1 MPPVNQI
8 CVLFIISLNKMK
20 HTLTTFLFL
29 YSSAL
34 CAQSGN
40 IRGRVEDYTGKPLAD
55 AYVFLENSSFGSISD
70 SQGQFFI
77 KNVPP
82 GSYII
87 TFSAVGFEGQARE
100 VIVKANET
108 VLVDFHITEKISVLN
123 EIEISGIR
131 SITGMG
137 YLDEVHG
144 AAIYSGK
151 KTEVL
156 LLDSLD
162 ANTAQNNPRQV
173 LGRVPG
179 ANYSETDGNGFP
191 SNGIAFRGLNPS
203 QSIET
208 NTRQNGYN
216 ITADLYGY
224 PESYYLPPLEA
235 VERIEVI
242 RGASSLQYGPQF
254 GGVINYIVEKGNS
267 ENPFEFK
274 TQQTYGSFG
283 MFNTFNSVGGQLG
296 KFNYYAFGQF
306 QTADG
311 WRPNSDF
318 RKFSGFTR
326 VEYDATDKIKL
337 GLEYTVLRNRIHMA
351 GGLTDSAFRAD
362 SRASMRARNWVT
374 SPWNILTATMDYS
387 ISQSSMLT
395 VKSSF
400 NASGRALVWR
410 NEDGGP
416 QAPDEVDPAT
426 GEYIIREVENE
437 DFKSNTTEVRFLKHY
452 TIGGIQHSLVSGAR
466 FFTGK
471 FKRQGGGEG
480 TTGSD
485 FDLTLLEP
493 EYEKDFDF
501 TTQNIAPFIENTF
514 RFGEKISVTP
524 GLRYEYIRS
533 TINGYKPGE
542 QENAVI
548 YSNASTTRNILLL
561 GLGMQFR
568 TSSATNMYANWS
580 QAYRP
585 IDYSS
590 LIPLGSI
597 ASVDPDLKDSKGYNM
612 DLGFRG
618 SVRNYLNFDIG
629 VFFLR
634 YDDRIGVVET
644 ADGPFRTNV
653 ADSEHKGIES
663 YIEFSPTKA
672 FSAAGK
678 FNFSFFNSLAAL
690 EAKNVNGDFAG
701 KDVEYAPRII
711 NRFGATAR
719 LSGLSTTFLISA
731 TGKSYGDASNA
742 ETGSEDAV
750 AGLIPAYTVMD
761 WSLTYH
767 HKDYNLKFG
776 VNNLGDKRYFTKR
789 TDEYPGPGIIPSA
802 GRSFYI
808 GVGAKF

>member
-1 MPPVNQI
+1 
-8 CVLFIISLNKMK
+8 MK
-20 HTLTTFLFL
+20 PSFTFLLFL
-29 YSSAL
+29 VSLAVH
-34 CAQSGN
+34 AQSGN
-40 IRGRVEDYTGKPLAD
+40 IRGHVKDYTGNPLSD
-55 AYVFLENSSFGSISD
+55 AYIFLDSTSFGSISD
-70 SQGQFFI
+70 GKGEFFI
-77 KNVPP
+77 RNIAA

-87 TFSAVGFEGQARE
+87 RFSAVGFEGQSRQ
-100 VIVKANET
+100 VTVRANET
-108 VLVDFHITEKISVLN
+108 AVVDFQIAEKISVLH

-254 GGVINYIVEKGNS
+254 GGVINYILEKGNPGK
-267 ENPFEFK
+267 PFEFT

-283 MFNTFNSVGGQLG
+283 MLNTFNAVGGQVG
-296 KFNYYAFGQF
+296 KVNYYAFGQF
-306 QTADG
+306 QTARG

-318 RKFSGFTR
+318 RKFSGFAR
-326 VEYDATDKIKL
+326 IEYSATDKIKV
-337 GLEYTVLRNRIHMA
+337 GLEYTILRNRIHMA
-351 GGLTDSAFRAD
+351 GGLTDSTFRAD
-362 SRASMRARNWVT
+362 SRASMRTRNWIT
-374 SPWNILTATMDYS
+374 SPWNVLTATLDYS
-387 ISQSSMLT
+387 ISPTAVLA

-400 NASGRALVWR
+400 NSSSRALVWR

-416 QAPDEVDPAT
+416 QAADEIDPAT
-426 GEYIIREVENE
+426 GEYVSREVESNG
-437 DFKSNTTEVRFLKHY
+437 FKSNTTEVRFLKHY
-452 TIGGIQHSLVSGAR
+452 AIGGLQHSMASGVR
-466 FFTGK
+466 FFSGQ
-471 FKRQGGGEG
+471 FKKQGGGEG

-485 FDLTLLEP
+485 FDLSLVEP
-493 EYEKDFDF
+493 GYEKDFDF

-514 RFGEKISVTP
+514 RFGDNISITP

-533 TINGYKPGE
+533 TIKGYKP
-542 QENAVI
+542 NAAKDGLMQTD
-548 YSNASTTRNILLL
+548 ASTTRNILLM
-561 GLGMQFR
+561 GLGAQFR
-568 TSSATNMYANWS
+568 TSSSTNIYANWS
-580 QAYRP
+580 QAYKP
-585 IDYSS
+585 INYSS
-590 LIPLGSI
+590 LVPLGSI
-597 ASVDPDLKDSKGYNM
+597 ASVDPDLKDSKGYNV
-612 DLGFRG
+612 DFGFRG
-618 SVRNYLNFDIG
+618 SVSNYLNFDVG

-634 YDDRIGVVET
+634 YNDRIGVIET
-644 ADGPFRTNV
+644 AEGPFRTNV
-653 ADSEHKGIES
+653 ADSENKGVES
-663 YIEFSPTKA
+663 YVEFSPTKA
-672 FSAAGK
+672 FTAPGG
-678 FNFSFFNSLAAL
+678 FDFSFFNSLAL
-690 EAKNVNGDFAG
+690 VEAKYTSGDFAG
-701 KDVEYAPRII
+701 KYVEYAPRVI
-711 NRFGATAR
+711 NRSGATAR
-719 LSGLSTTFLISA
+719 LSDFSTTFLVSA
-731 TGKSYGDASNA
+731 TSKSFGDASNA
-742 ETGSEDAV
+742 VTGSEDAV
-750 AGLIPAYTVMD
+750 AGLVPAYTVLD
-761 WSLTYH
+761 WSLTYR

-776 VNNLGDKRYFTKR
+776 VNNLADKRYFTMR
-789 TDEYPGPGIIPSA
+789 TDEYPGPGIIPST

>member
-1 MPPVNQI
+1 MKQSFTVFL
-8 CVLFIISLNKMK
+8 VLASLAV
-20 HTLTTFLFL
+20 
-29 YSSAL
+29 YGQA
-34 CAQSGN
+34 GN
-40 IRGRVEDYTGKPLAD
+40 IRGHVKDYTGNPLTD
-55 AYVFLENSSFGSISD
+55 AYIFLENSSFGAVSD
-70 SQGQFFI
+70 SKGEFFI
-77 KNVPP
+77 RNVPP

-87 TFSAVGFEGQARE
+87 RFSAVGFEGQARE
-100 VIVKANET
+100 VVVKANET
-108 VLVDFHITEKISVLN
+108 AVVDFQIAEKISVLR

-254 GGVINYIVEKGNS
+254 GGVINYILEKGNP
-267 ENPFEFK
+267 EKTFELT

-283 MFNTFNSVGGQLG
+283 MLNTFNSVGGQVG
-296 KFNYYAFGQF
+296 KLNYYAFGQF
-306 QTADG
+306 QTING

-318 RKFSGFTR
+318 RKFSGFGR
-326 VEYDATDKIKL
+326 VEYNATDKIKV
-337 GLEYTVLRNRIHMA
+337 GLEYTILRNRIHMA

-362 SRASMRARNWVT
+362 SRASMRARNWIT
-374 SPWNILTATMDYS
+374 TPWNILTATLEYS
-387 ISQSSMLT
+387 ISPASTLT

-400 NASGRALVWR
+400 NSSGRTLVWR

-416 QAPDEVDPAT
+416 QAADEIDPAT
-426 GEYIIREVENE
+426 GEYVGREVESE

-452 TIGGIQHSLVSGAR
+452 EIGGVQHSLVSGVRLFA
-466 FFTGK
+466 GQ
-471 FKRQGGGEG
+471 FKKQGGGEG

-485 FDLTLLEP
+485 FDLSLVEP
-493 EYEKDFDF
+493 GYEKEFDF
-501 TTQNIAPFIENTF
+501 TTQNVAPFIENTF
-514 RFGEKISVTP
+514 RFGENISVTP
-524 GLRYEYIRS
+524 GLRYEHIRS
-533 TINGYKPGE
+533 TISGYKPNEAEDGLI
-542 QENAVI
+542 QAD
-548 YSNASTTRNILLL
+548 ASTTRNILLM
-561 GLGMQFR
+561 GLGAQFR
-568 TSSATNMYANWS
+568 TSSSTNVYVNWS

-597 ASVDPDLKDSKGYNM
+597 ASVDPGLKDSKGYNF

-618 SVRNYLNFDIG
+618 SVRNYLNFDVG

-634 YDDRIGVVET
+634 YDDRIGVIET

-653 ADSEHKGIES
+653 ADSENKGIES
-663 YIEFSPTKA
+663 YVEFSPVKA
-672 FSAAGK
+672 FAAPGK
-678 FNFSFFNSLAAL
+678 FNFSFFNSLAVL
-690 EAKNVNGDFAG
+690 EARYVSGDFAG
-701 KDVEYAPRII
+701 KYVEYAPGVI

-719 LSGLSTTFLISA
+719 LSDVSTTFLVSA
-731 TGKSYGDASNA
+731 TGESYGDASNA
-742 ETGSEDAV
+742 KTGSEDAV
-750 AGLIPAYTVMD
+750 AGLIPAYSVLD
-761 WSLTYH
+761 WSLTYR
-767 HKDYNLKFG
+767 HKDYNLKLG

-802 GRSFYI
+802 GRSFYV